1 MIPTRAWSLHCV
13 PAAAAKGMIAVRRA
27 LHAPAACLVPPARRW
42 LSQVPGAG
50 SPDSDCRP
58 ATQAPRRIAR
68 LHACTLARRGRPP
81 PSASRSADR
90 DWPHPR
96 LGSHPPP
103 AFDPAVVQTRRGDD
117 DPVFGGMAACPCVLV
132 LCGAPAAGKSSLSRE
147 LRRHPARRVGAVHHI
162 SFDSIER
169 ESTVCRRRRSA
180 ERTLSVA

>member
-1 MIPTRAWSLHCV
+1 MEPALRARRRREGNDCS
-13 PAAAAKGMIAVRRA
+13 AACA
-27 LHAPAACLVPPARRW
+27 APAACLVPPARSR
-42 LSQVPGAG
+42 VPGVPIPPIAARPRKH
-50 SPDSDCRP
+50 PD
-58 ATQAPRRIAR
+58 A
-68 LHACTLARRGRPP
+68 LHACTLARLHAAAGR
-81 PSASRSADR
+81 RLRLRDR
-90 DWPHPR
+90 PIAIGLI
-96 LGSHPPP
+96 LGS
-103 AFDPAVVQTRRGDD
+103 DPTLRRRSTRPWSETRRGDD

>member
-1 MIPTRAWSLHCV
+1 MEPALRLCV
-13 PAAAAKGMIAVRRA
+13 PAAAAKGMIAVRR
-27 LHAPAACLVPPARRW
+27 PATRLVPPRA
-42 LSQVPGAG
+42 SQVPGAG
-50 SPDSDCRP
+50 SPDSADCRP